1 MKEKEKQ
8 DLRDQLLGAKKIQT
22 DAGTVEERSAE
33 EVEKA
38 LKLLERIDATN
49 AFSGGRKRSQLSRLG
64 IYGRFNQ

>member
-1 MKEKEKQ
+1 MTEEERQ
-8 DLRDQLLGAKKIQT
+8 DLREQLLGAKRIQT

-38 LKLLERIDATN
+38 LKILERIEATN
-49 AFSGGRKRSQLSRLG
+49 ASSGGRKRSQLSRLG